1 MDKNTETTAPKL
13 AGIPKK
19 GVPEAFREL
28 AEKGTTQPKKLTT
41 K

>member
-1 MDKNTETTAPKL
+1 MEQNTETTAPKL

-19 GVPEAFREL
+19 DAPEAFREM
-28 AEKGTTQPKKLTT
+28 AEKGSTQGTT

>member
-13 AGIPKK
+13 AGIPKTDA
-19 GVPEAFREL
+19 PEAFHEL
-28 AEKGTTQPKKLTT
+28 AEKGTPPKKLSR

>member
-1 MDKNTETTAPKL
+1 MEKNTETTAPKL

-19 GVPEAFREL
+19 DAPEAFREM
-28 AEKGTTQPKKLTT
+28 AERALRKPKKRTT